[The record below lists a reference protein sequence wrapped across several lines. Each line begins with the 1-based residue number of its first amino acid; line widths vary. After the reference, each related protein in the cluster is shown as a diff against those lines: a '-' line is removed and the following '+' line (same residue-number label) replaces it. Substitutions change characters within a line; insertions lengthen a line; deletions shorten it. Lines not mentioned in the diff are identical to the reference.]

1 MGGIVKSIGRAVKKI
16 GTGLKKFVR
25 KVLPKVVL
33 AAAIWAGIAMLG
45 AGGMTGAFTSAA
57 GAFDFG
63 ASNFLR
69 GLGTIGTAT
78 KNFFMPSMGPDM
90 SFKDFK
96 AGELTKFTGTQ
107 DFPSDSVL
115 RQQYM
120 DTISRGMST
129 GDALAYMTKMN
140 LFSTGVKAAAAL
152 MTPTEEE
159 KSEKKWQRE
168 DEAWERMRETGGIP
182 QLSDPFAEFRGY
194 ERELGIRQPTEPSF
208 GRQQANLM
216 AGPTQS
222 TVAQTRSPGAYLSR
236 SPGLLTQAAN
246 RRLA

>member
-78 KNFFMPSMGPDM
+78 RNFFMPSMGPDM

-115 RQQYM
+115 RKQYM
-120 DTISRGMST
+120 DTISQGMST

-159 KSEKKWQRE
+159 RAENKWKKE
-168 DEAWERMRETGGIP
+168 DEAWERLRASGGIP
-182 QLSDPFAEFRGY
+182 KISDPFSKYETGIGLQQPAE
-194 ERELGIRQPTEPSF
+194 PTF

-216 AGPTQS
+216 SGPTQTS
-222 TVAQTRSPGAYLSR
+222 LAQTRSPGAYLSR

>member
-16 GTGLKKFVR
+16 GGGLKKFVR

-69 GLGTIGTAT
+69 GLGTIGTAA
-78 KNFFMPSMGPDM
+78 KGFFMPSTGPET
-90 SFKDFK
+90 SFKDYK
-96 AGELTKFTGTQ
+96 AGELTKFTGSG

-115 RQQYM
+115 RKQYM
-120 DTISRGMST
+120 ETVSQGMSM

-140 LFSTGVKAAAAL
+140 LFSTGVKAAAGL
-152 MTPTEEE
+152 MEPTEAEKEE
-159 KSEKKWQRE
+159 KEYETFKKRLKDVEDRGGLVPFEHPLAKYQTDIGLQQPSE
-168 DEAWERMRETGGIP
+168 
-182 QLSDPFAEFRGY
+182 
-194 ERELGIRQPTEPSF
+194 PTL

-216 AGPTQS
+216 SGPTQ
-222 TVAQTRSPGAYLSR
+222 TQVAQSRGASPYLSR
-236 SPGLLTQAAN
+236 SPGLITQAAN

>member
-16 GTGLKKFVR
+16 GGGLKKFVR

-69 GLGTIGTAT
+69 GLGTIGTAA
-78 KNFFMPSMGPDM
+78 KGFFMPSMGPET
-90 SFKDFK
+90 SFKDYK
-96 AGELTKFTGTQ
+96 ADELGKFTGSG

-115 RQQYM
+115 RKQYM
-120 DTISRGMST
+120 DTISQGMSM

-140 LFSTGVKAAAAL
+140 LFSTGVKAAAGL
-152 MTPTEEE
+152 MEPTKQRSKR
-159 KSEKKWQRE
+159 KSLRDLGLIFNKLK
-168 DEAWERMRETGGIP
+168 MRGDLLQVKARLINTEQTLAFNSHPNLPLGG
-182 QLSDPFAEFRGY
+182 
-194 ERELGIRQPTEPSF
+194 
-208 GRQQANLM
+208 
-216 AGPTQS
+216 
-222 TVAQTRSPGAYLSR
+222 
-236 SPGLLTQAAN
+236 N
-246 RRLA
+246 RLI

>member
-16 GTGLKKFVR
+16 GGGLKKFVR

-45 AGGMTGAFTSAA
+45 AGGMTGAFSSAA

-69 GLGTIGTAT
+69 GLGTIGTAA
-78 KNFFMPSMGPDM
+78 KGFFMPSMGPET
-90 SFKDFK
+90 SFKDYK
-96 AGELTKFTGTQ
+96 AGELTKFTGSG

-120 DTISRGMST
+120 TTISQGMST

-140 LFSTGVKAAAAL
+140 LFSTGVKAAAGL
-152 MTPTEEE
+152 MEPTEAE
-159 KSEKKWQRE
+159 KSEKKHKALLDNLRE
-168 DEAWERMRETGGIP
+168 AKESGG
-182 QLSDPFAEFRGY
+182 LHRFSDPLAEYRTDIG
-194 ERELGIRQPTEPSF
+194 LQQPAEPTL

-216 AGPTQS
+216 SSPTQTS
-222 TVAQTRSPGAYLSR
+222 LAQSRGASPYLSR